1 MASII
6 DQVVKGLPKDAMIT
20 ETLYEGAYIVLY
32 TKNAE
37 FFLNAGNVVKDL
49 ARKYKKRIEVRPD
62 STISMKPE
70 LAAAII
76 RELVPKEAGLNDIS
90 FELFM
95 GRVIIDAEKPG
106 LVIGKSGKTLKEIK
120 RRILWAPVIER
131 TPAINSEIIK
141 TVRLTLR
148 DESRFRKRFLN
159 KIGNRIYGEPKKTS
173 WVRLSA
179 LGGFREVG
187 RSCLLL
193 QTPESRVLLDCGV
206 NVASFQKGF
215 PHLDAP
221 EFDINEL
228 DAVVVTHAHLDHGGF
243 VPYLYKFGYEG
254 PVYTTAPTRDMMTL
268 LHIDYIDVT
277 SREHGESVYSS
288 NDIKEFIKHSVTLN
302 YGEVTDITPDIR
314 LTLHN
319 AGHIL
324 GSAICHLHI
333 GNGLYNVVY
342 TGDLKFAKTRLLDS
356 AQTCF
361 PRAETLIIESTYGLK
376 DDIQPPRQNAEK
388 FLLSVVNKTLERGGK
403 VLVPVLGVGRSQELM
418 VLLESAYRNGDLPK
432 DAKIYVDGMVWDATA
447 IYTAYPEFLSEGV
460 RNLVFRRDHNPFL
473 SDIFNR
479 VGSQAERKEVVS
491 GPPCIITATSG
502 MLTGGPSVEYLRTL
516 ADNEKNSMIFINYQA
531 EGSLGNRIQ
540 RGWREVP
547 MDIVQGKR
555 QVLKMKMEVHTV
567 DGFSAHSDRN
577 QLVNFVYGIKP
588 RPQRILV
595 NHGESSKCQDLARSL
610 HKQVRSETM
619 APRNLDVIR
628 LH

>member
-1 MASII
+1 
-6 DQVVKGLPKDAMIT
+6 
-20 ETLYEGAYIVLY
+20 
-32 TKNAE
+32 
-37 FFLNAGNVVKDL
+37 
-49 ARKYKKRIEVRPD
+49 
-62 STISMKPE
+62 
-70 LAAAII
+70 
-76 RELVPKEAGLNDIS
+76 
-90 FELFM
+90 
-95 GRVIIDAEKPG
+95 
-106 LVIGKSGKTLKEIK
+106 
-120 RRILWAPVIER
+120 
-131 TPAINSEIIK
+131 
-141 TVRLTLR
+141 
-148 DESRFRKRFLN
+148 
-159 KIGNRIYGEPKKTS
+159 
-173 WVRLSA
+173 
-179 LGGFREVG
+179 
-187 RSCLLL
+187 
-193 QTPESRVLLDCGV
+193 
-206 NVASFQKGF
+206 
-215 PHLDAP
+215 
-221 EFDINEL
+221 
-228 DAVVVTHAHLDHGGF
+228 
-243 VPYLYKFGYEG
+243 
-254 PVYTTAPTRDMMTL
+254 
-268 LHIDYIDVT
+268 
-277 SREHGESVYSS
+277 
-288 NDIKEFIKHSVTLN
+288 
-302 YGEVTDITPDIR
+302 
-314 LTLHN
+314 
-319 AGHIL
+319 
-324 GSAICHLHI
+324 
-333 GNGLYNVVY
+333 VY

-418 VLLESAYRNGDLPK
+418 VLLESAYRKGLLPK

-447 IYTAYPEFLSEGV
+447 IYTAYPEYLSETV

-479 VGSQAERKEVVS
+479 VGSQAERKEVVG

-595 NHGESSKCQDLARSL
+595 NHGESSKCQDLARAL

-628 LH
+628 LY